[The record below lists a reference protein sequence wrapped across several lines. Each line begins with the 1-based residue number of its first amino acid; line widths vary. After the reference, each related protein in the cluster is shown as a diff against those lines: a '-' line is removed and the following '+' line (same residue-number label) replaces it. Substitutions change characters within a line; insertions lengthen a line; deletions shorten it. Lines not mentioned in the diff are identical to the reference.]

1 MAFTKRM
8 AARCGVLLGTL
19 IASHAQ
25 AQQSAP
31 ATVAALSTSACY
43 AIASGAFVMP
53 SGPNVADQLIK
64 AVESLGLDF
73 GVSNEAMSQGPA
85 VTTLISRATLG
96 SKTLADGQILFADG
110 GPAGCRIVLLADP
123 KPGLTDSVASGLVTG
138 EWRAIPEM
146 TATRGAIER
155 RAFIRRD
162 KAGAPYLLNLM
173 TVLDQPGKLRLFTT
187 VAKILPNVT
196 IPAGY

>member
-1 MAFTKRM
+1 MVLTKRT
-8 AARCGVLLGTL
+8 AAYCGLLFGTL
-19 IASHAQ
+19 IAGHAQ
-25 AQQSAP
+25 AQESAP

-53 SGPNVADQLIK
+53 SGPNVAGQLIK

-73 GVSNEAMSQGPA
+73 GVPNEAMSQGPA

-110 GPAGCRIVLLADP
+110 GSAGCRIVLLADL
-123 KPGLTDSVASGLVTG
+123 KPGLTDSVASGLVAG
-138 EWRAIPEM
+138 GWRAIPEM

-155 RAFIRRD
+155 RAFLRRD

-173 TVLDQPGKLRLFTT
+173 TITGDPKLRLFTT
-187 VAKILPNVT
+187 VAKIPPNVT